1 MQTTYRIE
9 LDVRKRIQL
18 LPEHHFLPTMR
29 LRGLLSRIFSG
40 PLLLLLFDLLWR
52 RRIAFEGVFDVAV
65 SGLPNLVGVGIKDL
79 HIGQHPPSKIARVR
93 VNKVNAEG
101 AQVCLGS
108 VH

>member
-40 PLLLLLFDLLWR
+40 PDHLGFARWQKACLDRSGQLIDEVVDLG
-52 RRIAFEGVFDVAV
+52 EGREPRSTGRHVKNLRQLPVVTRSV
-65 SGLPNLVGVGIKDL
+65 SG
-79 HIGQHPPSKIARVR
+79 PSRSAT
-93 VNKVNAEG
+93 
-101 AQVCLGS
+101 
-108 VH
+108 